1 MPEAVDSNTTAAPT
15 FQPPFEFS
23 DEFDDIR
30 SILEAFNMMN
40 AALMDEPGTQ
50 ALSYGTSLLFGLVIN
65 HVDEVHGRVSRASKE
80 YARSLQG
87 EEGRELL
94 SPVDSDLMSRIV
106 TMCVEAYREAGR
118 AISDDASE

>member
-1 MPEAVDSNTTAAPT
+1 
-15 FQPPFEFS
+15 
-23 DEFDDIR
+23 
-30 SILEAFNMMN
+30 MN
-40 AALMDEPGTQ
+40 
-50 ALSYGTSLLFGLVIN
+50 N